1 MLHLKVSKS
10 ILGKFSGFILSF
22 IISDLLRL
30 GRSWK
35 RETEKKKRFAM
46 SILHLLIITDSK
58 ELKSCPHWIN
68 TLSKSFSKE
77 AKYFCC
83 LNYYIYI

>member
-35 RETEKKKRFAM
+35 RETEKKKKICNVHSSSSHYYRLKGAE
-46 SILHLLIITDSK
+46 
-58 ELKSCPHWIN
+58 ELP
-68 TLSKSFSKE
+68 TLDKHT
-77 AKYFCC
+77 
-83 LNYYIYI
+83 I